1 MATLI
6 LPFLITLSDALPSVN
21 LIQRQSQLTPAWN
34 TSLPTNWTYV
44 GCYNESNPRAL
55 SGGGFNN
62 ATTMTGAL
70 CAAYCADKGFI
81 YAGTEYTDECYCGN
95 KLSAPTSLQ
104 NDTQCS
110 MSCAGNS
117 TEACGGPNYLTVYFA
132 NKDAPKG
139 PSINPGPSNW
149 TSYGCWTDSNTRTLR
164 KATQMPGGFS
174 NGTVA
179 GCTSACGAAG
189 YTLAGVE
196 YAGECY
202 CDSYLSN
209 SAAMKV
215 SDDDCNMV
223 CNGNSSEFCGAGNR
237 LNLYA
242 SGTYVPSTKPANKA
256 PPKPVNWLSLGCYS
270 DNVASRSLRYGQ
282 QVPGGSQNMTNQNCI
297 NVCLSQGY
305 TIAGTEY
312 SGECFCDNDF
322 QGNSGPVTD
331 GRCNMNCYGNDAEIC
346 GGPNGLSAYQF
357 NGWYD
362 QGCYTDSVN
371 ARTLR
376 YGQAV
381 PGGSQNM
388 TVENCVASCK
398 KAGYTI
404 AGVEY
409 SGECFCDN
417 TVSNGGGPAPDGSAQ
432 CNMQCFGNQDET
444 CGGPNRLNVY
454 AFNSKGLP
462 TATRT
467 SSTASATAT
476 ASSAG
481 GDTTTDTPT
490 QTTPTV
496 KPTSGVNA
504 TAILP
509 FKYQGCYTDNMQAG
523 RALNNQRPDNQS
535 MTVESC
541 IAACSSQGYTIAG
554 MEYSTQCFCDN
565 YLRNSPTLRDD
576 TECNMAC
583 SGNSGQ
589 KCGDGGRLSVY
600 SNSTLTNYTS
610 PGFLTDNLP
619 GNWSFAGCLEDNVNN
634 QRSLPYQME
643 FKDNSNLKCMKLCQ
657 EFGYTAAGTEYGE
670 QCFCGDPQN
679 YIDAGVKMLAN
690 SSCNMRCANDTAGS
704 NGGEICG
711 GQNAISLYTWTDNPP
726 NQWTFATG
734 NAAGAYEF
742 LIGGVTI
749 PLVTAPARNGK
760 VTFVEKFGTSTNA
773 SSTGAYELDLAFI
786 NDFSKAWREM
796 HVKTDV
802 FCSASLTLPDRA
814 GRQINIG
821 GWSHPSTEGIR
832 LYWPDGSPGVPG
844 KNDWEENFE
853 EIALLAGR
861 WYPSAMM
868 MPNGSVLVMGGEEG
882 SNGAP
887 VPSLELLPATG
898 NLQECDYLRRTDPN
912 NLYPFLINLPS
923 GNIFVGYYNEA
934 LLLDPVSL
942 QPVRQLPNMPGSVNR
957 PDSGRTYPF
966 EGTAVVMPQHAPF
979 SDPLEVLIC
988 GGSNPGVAVALDNC
1002 ITITPDVPG
1011 ANWTIERMPSKRVL
1025 TMMTALPDGT
1035 FLISGG
1041 AHQGT
1046 AGFGLATDPN
1056 LNAVLYDPSKP
1067 VGKRMTVMANTTI
1080 ARLYHS
1086 EAVLLDDGRVLV
1098 SGSDPEDNVH
1108 PQEYRNEVFIPPF
1121 LMGNPSRPE
1130 FNITDLDWSYG
1141 SSHAL
1146 SILQPGAGGNY
1157 RVSLM
1162 GAVASTHGNSMGQRT
1177 YFLSASCSGSSCTVT
1192 APPDGNTCPPG
1203 WFQLFLLDGAGVPSH
1218 AIWVRVGGDP
1228 GQLGNWPKAEGFT
1241 LPGMGPVERLF

>member
-1 MATLI
+1 
-6 LPFLITLSDALPSVN
+6 
-21 LIQRQSQLTPAWN
+21 
-34 TSLPTNWTYV
+34 
-44 GCYNESNPRAL
+44 
-55 SGGGFNN
+55 
-62 ATTMTGAL
+62 MTGAL
-70 CAAYCADKGFI
+70 CAAYCANKGFI
-81 YAGTEYTDECYCGN
+81 YAGTEYADECYCGN

-117 TEACGGPNYLTVYFA
+117 TEACGGKIPAQKPMMRSADVLSTGPNYLTVYFA

-149 TSYGCWTDSNTRTLR
+149 TSYGCWTDGNTRTLR
-164 KATQMPGGFS
+164 KVMQMPGGFS

-179 GCTSACGAAG
+179 GCTSVCGAGG
-189 YTLAGVE
+189 YTLAG
-196 YAGECY
+196 
-202 CDSYLSN
+202 
-209 SAAMKV
+209 
-215 SDDDCNMV
+215 
-223 CNGNSSEFCGAGNR
+223 
-237 LNLYA
+237 
-242 SGTYVPSTKPANKA
+242 
-256 PPKPVNWLSLGCYS
+256 
-270 DNVASRSLRYGQ
+270 
-282 QVPGGSQNMTNQNCI
+282 
-297 NVCLSQGY
+297 
-305 TIAGTEY
+305 
-312 SGECFCDNDF
+312 
-322 QGNSGPVTD
+322 
-331 GRCNMNCYGNDAEIC
+331 
-346 GGPNGLSAYQF
+346 F

-381 PGGSQNM
+381 PGGPQNM

-432 CNMQCFGNQDET
+432 CNMQCSGNQDET

-467 SSTASATAT
+467 STTASATAT
-476 ASSAG
+476 TSSG
-481 GDTTTDTPT
+481 GDDTPT
-490 QTTPTV
+490 QTTPTA

-523 RALNNQRPDNQS
+523 RALINQRPDNQS

-541 IAACSSQGYTIAG
+541 IAACSSQGYAIAG
-554 MEYSTQCFCDN
+554 MEYSAQCFCDN

-583 SGNSGQ
+583 AGNGGQ

-600 SNSTLTNYTS
+600 SNGTLANYTS

-619 GNWSFAGCLEDNVNN
+619 RNWSFAGCLEDNVNN

-643 FKDNSNLKCMKLCQ
+643 FPKDNSNVKCMKLCQ

-679 YIDAGVKMLAN
+679 YIDAGARMIAN

-704 NGGEICG
+704 NGGELCG
-711 GQNAISLYTWTDNPP
+711 GGNAISLYTWTANPP
-726 NQWTFATG
+726 NQWTIATG

-821 GWSHPSTEGIR
+821 GWSHPSTEGVR

-861 WYPSAMM
+861 WYPSAMIM
-868 MPNGSVLVMGGEEG
+868 SNGSVLVMGGEEG

-942 QPVRQLPNMPGSVNR
+942 QPVKQLPNMPGSVNR

-1067 VGKRMTVMANTTI
+1067 VGKRMTVMANTTV

-1086 EAVLLDDGRVLV
+1086 EAVLLDDGRVLI
-1098 SGSDPEDNVH
+1098 SGSDPEDNAN
-1108 PQEYRNEVFIPPF
+1108 PQEYRNEVFIPPY

-1130 FNITDLDWSYG
+1130 FNTTDLDWSYG
-1141 SSHAL
+1141 SSHTL
-1146 SILQPGAGGNY
+1146 SILQPGAGGNFK
-1157 RVSLM
+1157 VSLM

-1228 GQLGNWPKAEGFT
+1228 GRLGNWPDAKGFS
-1241 LPGMGPVERLF
+1241 LPGMGAVERLF